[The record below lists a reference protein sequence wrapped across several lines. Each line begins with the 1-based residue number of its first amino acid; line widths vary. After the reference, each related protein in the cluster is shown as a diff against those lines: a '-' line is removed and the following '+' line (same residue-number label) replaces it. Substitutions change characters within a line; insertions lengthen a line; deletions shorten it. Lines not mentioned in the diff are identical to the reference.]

1 MKSVR
6 WILWIILCLQAT
18 NLYADLF
25 DYDSPYCDDYCDE
38 TLSLTS
44 KCDLPYTFG
53 VNFKQYWIKSRG
65 DWQNFFVKEQPGF
78 DVYFGWRVFPYF
90 GIDLGYEWTANKP
103 LSFVIPR
110 GGSMLGLVNNTPRP
124 ITVTSKVR
132 YKTGHADINAFI
144 PISLN
149 YFNCEFVPEG
159 IISLGVGAM
168 KPHMR
173 IAMSPNNNST
183 YQYILH
189 YIPMEGRSRAI
200 FRGGLGIQTMLIEDF
215 GFRFMWRYETTGL
228 LRARNSVITVT
239 PATREIFFN
248 THSLA
253 AGLFV
258 RF

>member
-1 MKSVR
+1 
-6 WILWIILCLQAT
+6 
-18 NLYADLF
+18 
-25 DYDSPYCDDYCDE
+25 
-38 TLSLTS
+38 
-44 KCDLPYTFG
+44 
-53 VNFKQYWIKSRG
+53 
-65 DWQNFFVKEQPGF
+65 VKEQPGF
-78 DVYFGWRVFPYF
+78 DVYFGWRFFPFF

-103 LSFVIPR
+103 LSFVIPQ
-110 GGSMLGLVNNTPRP
+110 GGSMLGLVNNTPKP

-132 YKTGHADINAFI
+132 YKTGHADLNAFI
-144 PISLN
+144 PIPIDCD
-149 YFNCEFVPEG
+149 FFPEG

-173 IAMSPNNNST
+173 IAMSPNNNVT
-183 YQYILH
+183 YPYILQ

-215 GFRFMWRYETTGL
+215 GFRFMWRYETTSW
-228 LRARNSVITVT
+228 LRARNSVITVA